1 MMKNNTDEEQ
11 RISSK
16 SPTIGVILQR
26 KLAETSKAMNPLL
39 TEEEAKAIL
48 LVYATAIERVLKEN
62 NLE

>member
-1 MMKNNTDEEQ
+1 MLKNNTDEEQ

-16 SPTIGVILQR
+16 SPTIGVAVQR

-39 TEEEAKAIL
+39 TENEAKQIL
-48 LVYATAIERVLKEN
+48 LVYATAIDRVLKEN